1 MIASAISSFKEVC
14 STEVQTNGEKAV
26 DKPRECLYFLKMRDI
41 TCWMLRERMKSRRDK
56 LMMWGKL
63 PEP

>member
-1 MIASAISSFKEVC
+1 M
-14 STEVQTNGEKAV
+14 EVQTNGEKAV